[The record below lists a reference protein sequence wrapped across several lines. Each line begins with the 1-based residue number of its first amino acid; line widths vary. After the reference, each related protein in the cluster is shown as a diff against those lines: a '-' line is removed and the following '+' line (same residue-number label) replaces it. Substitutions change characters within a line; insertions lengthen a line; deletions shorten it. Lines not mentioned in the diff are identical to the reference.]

1 MRIGNRPHVVVY
13 TDGGCDPNPGPGGWG
28 AVLVYKLKTHEL
40 SGAERVTTNNRME
53 LTAAI
58 KALETLTKSCDVLLM
73 TDSQYLRRGITE
85 WLNDWVA
92 HGWRKKDGQPVENID
107 LWKMLVKEASRHT
120 VEWRWVKGHRGD
132 VLNERADQ
140 LATVARQNLLSG
152 QASTVIPAERKP
164 TESSRLKGMPQI
176 TLVARGCALGVPGP
190 AGYACVV
197 KEGKKQELMAGHWP
211 TASSNLM
218 ELWAVIK
225 GLQSLQAISQVTI
238 YSGSK
243 YVLNGAQ
250 KWLSGWESN
259 GWRTSSG
266 KPVSNKETWLELIRA
281 MGDHDITWRQLDDT
295 ILDLSR
301 EAASRARQEAE
312 SARDQ
317 T

>member
-1 MRIGNRPHVVVY
+1 MRVGNRPHVVVY

-40 SGAERVTTNNRME
+40 SGAEKATTNNRME

-58 KALETLTKSCDVLLM
+58 RALETLTKSCDVLLM

-85 WLNDWVA
+85 WVDDWVS
-92 HGWRKKDGQPVENID
+92 HGWRKKDGQPVENVD
-107 LWKMLVKEASRHT
+107 LWKQLVQEASRHI
-120 VEWRWVKGHRGD
+120 VEWRWVKGHNGD
-132 VLNERADQ
+132 ALNERADV
-140 LATVARQNLLSG
+140 LATTARQDLLSG
-152 QASTVIPAERKP
+152 HLPTAKP
-164 TESSRLKGMPQI
+164 VAKPSTESFRLKGMPKV

-190 AGYACVV
+190 AGYACMVQ
-197 KEGKKQELMAGHWP
+197 EGKKREIVAGHWP
-211 TASSNLM
+211 TATANLM

-225 GLQSLQAISQVTI
+225 GLQALRAISQVTV

-243 YVLNGAQ
+243 YVLNGAE

-259 GWRTSSG
+259 GWRTSNG

-295 ILDLSR
+295 ILNESR

-312 SARDQ
+312 IARDQ
-317 T
+317 A